1 MPTDV
6 KNDHSLYLEEALR
19 ISSEAG
25 ACAMPYFRKPLDVIS
40 KEDASP
46 VTVADRRTE
55 ELIRQRLS
63 ERFPDCG
70 ILGEEFGTVRG
81 DSRLLW
87 IVDPIDGTKS
97 FISGMPLFSVLVALF
112 DQEERQSVLGVLTF
126 PAVGEQYASTV
137 GQGAWFGEHRLKTAE
152 SKPLSKAMVYVNE
165 GDRIIAREDD
175 LVSRLN
181 AHCGVMRFSYDAY
194 SYCLLAGG
202 HVDAVIDYGLKPY
215 DYMAA
220 VPLVE
225 EAGGVITDW
234 QGKPLTLE
242 SDGRVAAASS
252 RSVHEELLEVLSVD
266 RVAFI

>member
-1 MPTDV
+1 MPTEAKTEYSIFLD
-6 KNDHSLYLEEALR
+6 EALR

-25 ACAMPYFRKPLDVIS
+25 ERAMPYFRKPLDVIS
-40 KEDASP
+40 KDDDSP
-46 VTVADRRTE
+46 VTIADRQTE

-81 DSRLLW
+81 GSRMLW
-87 IVDPIDGTKS
+87 VVDPIDGTKS

-112 DQEERQSVLGVLTF
+112 DQEEERSVLGVLTF
-126 PAVGEQYASTV
+126 PAIREQYSSIA
-137 GQGAWFGEHRLKTAE
+137 GQGAWFGERRLKTAK
-152 SKPLSKAMVYVNE
+152 SKPLSRAMVYVNE
-165 GDRIIAREDD
+165 GDRILAREDD
-175 LVSRLN
+175 LLNRLN

-202 HVDAVIDYGLKPY
+202 HVDAVVDYGLKPY

-220 VPLVE
+220 VSLVE

-242 SDGRVAAASS
+242 SDGKVAAASCPA
-252 RSVHEELLEVLSVD
+252 VHEELLEILSVD